1 MTIHVTRI
9 CSMAF
14 VFALSGLL
22 LASTAYAKGPKV
34 PIPDQIPGVTRVD
47 AEGVIGLTEKIPD
60 LTIIDSRISGD
71 RQQGYIEKSVSL
83 PDEKT
88 NCDSLKKAIPKK
100 SSPTLFYCN
109 GVKCGRSVVAVRI
122 ALKCGYTNIYWFR
135 GGYEEWL
142 AKHYPFVQ
150 D

>member
-1 MTIHVTRI
+1 MTIHVTRA
-9 CSMAF
+9 CSMTL

-22 LASTAYAKGPKV
+22 LASTAYAKGPKI

-83 PDEKT
+83 PDTKT
-88 NCDSLKKAIPKK
+88 DCASLKKVIPKK

-122 ALKCGYTNIYWFR
+122 ALKCGYTNLYWFR
-135 GGYEEWL
+135 GGFEEWL
-142 AKHYPFVQ
+142 AKHYPLVQ

>member
-1 MTIHVTRI
+1 MTIHVMRA
-9 CSMAF
+9 CRMVLA
-14 VFALSGLL
+14 FALCGLL
-22 LASTAYAKGPKV
+22 LVSTSYAKGPKV
-34 PIPDQIPGVTRVD
+34 PIPDEIPGVTRVD

-60 LTIIDSRISGD
+60 LIVVDSRISGD

-83 PDEKT
+83 PDT
-88 NCDSLKKAIPKK
+88 QTDCGSLKKIIPKK

-122 ALKCGYTNIYWFR
+122 ALTCGYTNIYWFR
-135 GGYEEWL
+135 GGFEEWL